1 MKYQVTYKNPKN
13 KKGFYSDQK
22 AVFLDVSDAIL
33 WQEHVKNQ
41 GAIDVEMV
49 VDFS

>member
-13 KKGFYSDQK
+13 KKGFYSEQK
-22 AVFLDVSDAIL
+22 AVFLDVSDAIM
-33 WQEHVKNQ
+33 WQEHVKKQ
-41 GAIDVEMV
+41 GAIQVEMI